1 MTLTTAARPAL
12 ARTSCRIAIAALLT
26 GAGWLVSADGACA
39 AQPDFGPNVL
49 IFDPATP
56 AATIQSA
63 LDAIAKEAE
72 FSAGRHAV
80 FFKPGTYAVD
90 SQIGYYTTAAGLGLR
105 PDDVVI
111 KGGLRVEGQI
121 NAPGDPSGQKD
132 SSLINFWRS
141 VENLSVTPTGGATR
155 WAVSQAAPMRRL
167 HIRGGLALMPALG
180 GYSSGGFIADSQVD
194 GEIQSGSQQQWYSRD
209 SRYGSW
215 KGSSWNMVFS
225 GVERAPAQSFPAPP
239 MTTLA
244 TTPRSREKPFLF
256 IDGAGTYRVFKPDLR
271 TSAAGPSWSRG
282 APKGKAIP
290 IDDFLIVNPA
300 TATTDINRALQRGRH
315 VLFTPGVYRLTGQL
329 NVTHRDTVL
338 LGLGMAT
345 IVPAAGKPAIVT
357 NDVDGIAIAG
367 LIVEAGPVNSP
378 VLVRIGDSPGSPAA
392 ARGARKRLLDN
403 PVLLSDVFFR
413 IGGPSVGAATV
424 SLEVNTAGTIIDDL
438 WAWRADH
445 GAGVGWNSNTA
456 ATGLIVN
463 GDDVTATGLFVE
475 HYQKQQTLWNGEHG
489 TTIFYQSELPYDPP
503 DQDAWM
509 SGATQGYPSYTVG
522 AKVGAH
528 RAYGLGVYAYFN
540 QGKHIVEASAISVPV
555 APGVQIRDAVSVF
568 LNGSGEI
575 IHVVN
580 GKGAMAQANSRT
592 SFMVGN

>member
-1 MTLTTAARPAL
+1 
-12 ARTSCRIAIAALLT
+12 
-26 GAGWLVSADGACA
+26 
-39 AQPDFGPNVL
+39 
-49 IFDPATP
+49 
-56 AATIQSA
+56 
-63 LDAIAKEAE
+63 
-72 FSAGRHAV
+72 
-80 FFKPGTYAVD
+80 
-90 SQIGYYTTAAGLGLR
+90 
-105 PDDVVI
+105 
-111 KGGLRVEGQI
+111 
-121 NAPGDPSGQKD
+121 
-132 SSLINFWRS
+132 
-141 VENLSVTPTGGATR
+141 
-155 WAVSQAAPMRRL
+155 
-167 HIRGGLALMPALG
+167 
-180 GYSSGGFIADSQVD
+180 
-194 GEIQSGSQQQWYSRD
+194 
-209 SRYGSW
+209 
-215 KGSSWNMVFS
+215 
-225 GVERAPAQSFPAPP
+225 
-239 MTTLA
+239 
-244 TTPRSREKPFLF
+244 
-256 IDGAGTYRVFKPDLR
+256 
-271 TSAAGPSWSRG
+271 
-282 APKGKAIP
+282 
-290 IDDFLIVNPA
+290 
-300 TATTDINRALQRGRH
+300 
-315 VLFTPGVYRLTGQL
+315 
-329 NVTHRDTVL
+329 
-338 LGLGMAT
+338 
-345 IVPAAGKPAIVT
+345 
-357 NDVDGIAIAG
+357 
-367 LIVEAGPVNSP
+367 
-378 VLVRIGDSPGSPAA
+378 
-392 ARGARKRLLDN
+392 
-403 PVLLSDVFFR
+403 VLLSDVFFR

-456 ATGLIVN
+456 ATGVIVN